1 MSVRFPRLAA
11 AKAERI
17 IADRDGLSLREL
29 EDLGLPELETQQ
41 FAPTGPPRVSA
52 EYLLSVRERLS
63 LFAREAGY
71 PQRRELGRFDSTAA
85 VYLAELDLPIGQV
98 IRSDTWAWMT
108 VFLVPHLVQWRWGK
122 VDHCASISRYTG
134 ILQRNALGRL
144 WFRAYVMR
152 EPGEAPW
159 STLQLVNEDAHVA
172 ILERTS
178 ISRDHRLARAIVS
191 AWHES
196 GRGEDALRDAMVRI
210 RVQLLLRDVSEL
222 TDASLREVVL
232 SAFR

>member
-11 AKAERI
+11 AKATRI
-17 IADRDGLSLREL
+17 IAAREGMSLSEL
-29 EDLGLPELETQQ
+29 EDLRLPDLETEQ
-41 FAPTGPPRVSA
+41 FAPTGPPRVSV

-63 LFAREAGY
+63 LLAREAGY
-71 PQRRELGRFDSTAA
+71 PQRLDLGRFDSAAA
-85 VYLAELDLPIGQV
+85 VYLAELDLPVGQV

-122 VDHCASISRYTG
+122 ANRCASLSRYSG

-178 ISRDHRLARAIVS
+178 ISRDHRLARAIVA
-191 AWHES
+191 AWHER

-210 RVQLLLRDVSEL
+210 RVELLLRDVSEL
-222 TDASLREVVL
+222 SDASLRDLIL
-232 SAFR
+232 SAF